1 MHTSKIYLTC
11 KKGECRDQGHVKIRK
26 IMSVTT
32 ITLDCLTIIAMA
44 EEIRGTTFDMIIFS

>member
-1 MHTSKIYLTC
+1 MNTSKIYLTC